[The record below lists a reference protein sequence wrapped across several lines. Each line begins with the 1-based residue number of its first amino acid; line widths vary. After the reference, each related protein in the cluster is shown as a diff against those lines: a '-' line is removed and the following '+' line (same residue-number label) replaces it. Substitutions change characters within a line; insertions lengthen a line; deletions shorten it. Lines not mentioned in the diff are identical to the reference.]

1 MWLVGAQAARLC
13 ATFRRAATKG
23 GFLFSAFC
31 GPVFGVEIRT
41 QKWVRQVAQHLKP
54 CRKRDPVFG
63 PQNSLC
69 FVPGANSLQHF
80 FPSGDICLA
89 NDSLRG
95 RQACRQERVVLNW
108 KPTSTLH
115 KVEMGHVGAAPG
127 SRRPQAS
134 TLKQNVHR
142 SQNQDRS
149 SLFTSAAS
157 LLSKLVQFSKQKQAD
172 LPCFH
177 CPSRALLMQRH
188 GLISL
193 LLECG
198 KGVPDSRFAQAQY
211 LHKKLQRA
219 VNSPSYFPVSKKT
232 TQAKS
237 QRLWKERRQ
246 AFYTREPFF
255 VVTLLPWAKALDSKH
270 PARGKIL

>member
-80 FPSGDICLA
+80 FPSGDICWA

-134 TLKQNVHR
+134 TLKQNVHIGPK
-142 SQNQDRS
+142 
-149 SLFTSAAS
+149 TKTEAAS
-157 LLSKLVQFSKQKQAD
+157 SHLRLLCFQNLFNFQNRSKQT
-172 LPCFH
+172 CFH

-232 TQAKS
+232 TQAKT